1 MAMIDTREYL
11 DTLRGIVEEGHE
23 ASMVIAGNS
32 MSPFLI
38 HQRDVICF
46 QKPDS
51 PLRVGDMV
59 FYQRRSGR
67 YVMHRICRVR
77 PEGFYLVGDAQ
88 TEMEGPIS
96 RDQIFARIVK
106 VRRKDKWMEPG
117 SFWWEFFARV
127 WIRVIP
133 LRPVFICL
141 GGLLHRRKSG

>member
-46 QKPDS
+46 RKPDG

-77 PEGFYLVGDAQ
+77 PEGFYLVGDGQ
-88 TEMEGPIS
+88 TEIEGPIS

-106 VRRKDKWMEPG
+106 VRRKDRWLEPG

-127 WIRVIP
+127 WIRIIP
-133 LRPVFICL
+133 LRPVFIRLC
-141 GGLLHRRKSG
+141 GLLHRRKSG